1 MFRCFLFIVALAWCA
16 MNAACSKSP
25 ENSAAPR
32 QETAEQ
38 IARGNDI
45 FQTRCFVCHGRGG
58 RGDGPSSTGLGAAPR
73 DLTSGQWQD
82 TITDEQI
89 GKAIRNGAQAIGGSA
104 AMPPNPDLNE
114 TQIQSLIR
122 FIRSLRK

>member
-1 MFRCFLFIVALAWCA
+1 MLRSFLFIVALAWYA
-16 MNAACSKSP
+16 TNAACSKSP
-25 ENSAAPR
+25 ETAAPSR
-32 QETAEQ
+32 EASEQ

-58 RGDGPSSTGLGAAPR
+58 QGDGPSSTGLGASPR
-73 DLTSGQWQD
+73 DLTSRQWQES
-82 TITDEQI
+82 ITDEQI

-104 AMPPNPDLNE
+104 AMPPNPDLNDS
-114 TQIQSLIR
+114 QIQSLIG